1 MSIITFNWDKHFLY
15 AIIYWVLEICVR
27 LAMYLKW
34 EDWFK
39 MSDSD
44 VQNEYIYVVLLTI
57 SDLFAAFL
65 VLYIKCSFKK
75 EQNKFKKADTDVEL
89 IYDSSANEIN
99 KSKNLII
106 RMVIVSASTYFSRS
120 LYWISYGITGAK
132 NNISSNQLQKDVVN
146 TLDIIIRYIFSI
158 FILHIIIHRHRVV
171 SMFGIFVGFLF
182 LIPADIILLINQNN
196 GNMRISV
203 GYVAILALRGLS
215 IPFEDTYIK
224 KLYIEN
230 YILPEKFMFFRG
242 ILVSMI
248 IAVLTPILYFSFG
261 IHWDIHFKTSNI
273 ICIIIYTL
281 TSFVKAY
288 FLLKIIFY
296 FSSQSV
302 SFLVISESVSGSILQ
317 IIKFFNDKIDFI
329 QVLLL
334 FLEIIGII
342 IIAFST
348 LLYDEI
354 IIIKKWGLDLN
365 VRKVIISRGKED
377 VEKTIELEINR
388 DSTFEEVLNQDDDN
402 DNHDGDNLDND
413 IKENPQNNSVDNGV
427 EEN

>member
-15 AIIYWVLEICVR
+15 AIIYWVLEISVR
-27 LAMYLKW
+27 LVMYEKW
-34 EDWFK
+34 LWFK

-57 SDLFAAFL
+57 SDLLAAFL

-75 EQNKFKKADTDVEL
+75 KQKKLNKADTEVEL
-89 IYDSSANEIN
+89 IYDPGANEIN
-99 KSKNLII
+99 NNKNLII
-106 RMVIVSASTYFSRS
+106 RMIIVSASTYFSRS
-120 LYWISYGITGAK
+120 LYWISYGITGAE
-132 NNISSNQLQKDVVN
+132 NNKVSHQLQKDVVN
-146 TLDIIIRYIFSI
+146 TLDIIMRYIFSI

-171 SMFGIFVGFLF
+171 SMAGIFVGFLF
-182 LIPADIILLINQNN
+182 LIPADIILLNIKFAE
-196 GNMRISV
+196 NMRLSV
-203 GYVAILALRGLS
+203 GYVAILALRGFS

-230 YILPEKFMFFRG
+230 YVLPEKFMFFRG
-242 ILVSMI
+242 IIVSI
-248 IAVLTPILYFSFG
+248 IIVVLTPLLYFSFG
-261 IHWDIHFKTSNI
+261 ISWNINFETKNI
-273 ICIIIYTL
+273 ISFIIYTL
-281 TSFVKAY
+281 ACSVKAY

-317 IIKFFNDKIDFI
+317 IIKFFNDKIDFV

-342 IIAFST
+342 IISFST

-365 VRKVIISRGKED
+365 VRKEIISRGKED

>member
-1 MSIITFNWDKHFLY
+1 MSIISFNWDKHFLY
-15 AIIYWVLEICVR
+15 AIIYWVLEICIR
-27 LAMYLKW
+27 LVMYERWDL
-34 EDWFK
+34 FS
-39 MSDSD
+39 MSNSD

-75 EQNKFKKADTDVEL
+75 EQNKIKKADTDVEL

-99 KSKNLII
+99 NSKNLII
-106 RMVIVSASTYFSRS
+106 RMIIVSASTYFSRS

-132 NNISSNQLQKDVVN
+132 NNNYSNQLQKDVVN
-146 TLDIIIRYIFSI
+146 TLDIIMRYIFSI

-171 SMFGIFVGFLF
+171 SMAGIFVGFLF
-182 LIPADIILLINQNN
+182 LIPADIILLNIKFAE
-196 GNMRISV
+196 NMRLSV
-203 GYVAILALRGLS
+203 GYVAILALRGFS

-230 YILPEKFMFFRG
+230 YVLPEKFMFFRG

-302 SFLVISESVSGSILQ
+302 SFLIISESVTGSIFQ
-317 IIKFFNDKIDFI
+317 IIYFFKSGMGFV

-334 FLEIIGII
+334 FFEIIGII

-354 IIIKKWGLDLN
+354 VIIKKWGLDLN
-365 VRKVIISRGKED
+365 VRKEIISRGKED

>member
-196 GNMRISV
+196 GNMRIS
-203 GYVAILALRGLS
+203 YVAILALRGLS

>member
-1 MSIITFNWDKHFLY
+1 
-15 AIIYWVLEICVR
+15 
-27 LAMYLKW
+27 
-34 EDWFK
+34 
-39 MSDSD
+39 
-44 VQNEYIYVVLLTI
+44 
-57 SDLFAAFL
+57 
-65 VLYIKCSFKK
+65 
-75 EQNKFKKADTDVEL
+75 
-89 IYDSSANEIN
+89 
-99 KSKNLII
+99 
-106 RMVIVSASTYFSRS
+106 
-120 LYWISYGITGAK
+120 
-132 NNISSNQLQKDVVN
+132 
-146 TLDIIIRYIFSI
+146 
-158 FILHIIIHRHRVV
+158 
-171 SMFGIFVGFLF
+171 MFGIFVGFLF
-182 LIPADIILLINQNN
+182 LIPADIILLLLNKQNS

-230 YILPEKFMFFRG
+230 YVLPEKFMFFRG
-242 ILVSMI
+242 IIVSI
-248 IAVLTPILYFSFG
+248 IIVVLTPILYFSFG
-261 IHWDIHFKTSNI
+261 ISWNINFETKNI
-273 ICIIIYTL
+273 ISIIIYTL
-281 TSFVKAY
+281 ACSVKAY

-317 IIKFFNDKIDFI
+317 IIKLFNDKIDFV

-354 IIIKKWGLDLN
+354 VIIKKWGLDLN
-365 VRKVIISRGKED
+365 VRKEIISRGKED